1 MHLISNI
8 FQNNYAYSEGGVLKI
23 TSMIIY
29 STNCSFINNSA
40 PYGET
45 IAAYPI
51 KILLESNITRNIS
64 SIQPYNFIIDN
75 GQVAGSQL
83 SINLNFKIIDFY
95 NQTVNTFSN
104 SLVEISLINEN
115 KSQTEVKEFSFVG
128 KKSSII
134 TKGKFL
140 VSNITLY
147 SNPPDTILTLSLKT
161 HIISTNS
168 LSNES
173 DAFQM
178 NLEKMQK
185 ELRPDLSLG
194 IGDRNISNLYYYF
207 IDIKLR
213 KCIAGEIFNKNLKS
227 CVSCP
232 YKSFSYNPNDTS
244 CTDCP
249 ANTVCLGGKQ
259 MKLNPGFWR
268 SSNESLNIHECKP
281 YPTSCLYRKNYLLH
295 MIFLNYFILL
305 LFVLY

>member
-1 MHLISNI
+1 MHLISNV
-8 FQNNYAYSEGGVLKI
+8 FENNSAFSEGGVLKI

-40 PYGET
+40 PYGNN

-51 KILLESNITRNIS
+51 KIMLENNITKNIS
-64 SIQPYNFIIDN
+64 STQPYNFIIEN

-83 SINLNFKIIDFY
+83 SFILNFKILDFY

-104 SLVEISLINEN
+104 NLVEISLKNLN
-115 KSQTEVKEFSFVG
+115 KSQKEVKEFSFVG

-134 TKGKFL
+134 TKGQFF

-147 SNPPDTILTLSLKT
+147 SNPPDTILTLSLET
-161 HIISTNS
+161 DIISTNT
-168 LSNES
+168 LSDKS
-173 DAFQM
+173 DVFQM
-178 NLEKMQK
+178 NLTNIQTEM
-185 ELRPDLSLG
+185 RPDLSLG
-194 IGDRNISNLYYYF
+194 TGDNNISNLYSYF

-213 KCIAGEIFNKNLKS
+213 KCVAGEIFNKNLKI
-227 CVSCP
+227 CLLCP

-249 ANTVCLGGKQ
+249 ANTVCLGGKE

-268 SSNESLNIHECKP
+268 SYNESVSIHQCKP
-281 YPTSCLYRKNYLLH
+281 YSASCL
-295 MIFLNYFILL
+295 
-305 LFVLY
+305 